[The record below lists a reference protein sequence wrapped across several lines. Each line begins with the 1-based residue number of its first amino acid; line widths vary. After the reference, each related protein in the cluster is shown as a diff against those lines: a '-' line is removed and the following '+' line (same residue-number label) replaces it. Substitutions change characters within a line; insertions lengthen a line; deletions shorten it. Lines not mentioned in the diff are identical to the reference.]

1 MQKQTKSRPLQNI
14 MRKHAKAES
23 IQRRQS
29 ALLMCF
35 AENDHKRIAEL
46 LQTWISE
53 EIEQTR

>member
-1 MQKQTKSRPLQNI
+1 
-14 MRKHAKAES
+14 
-23 IQRRQS
+23 
-29 ALLMCF
+29 LLMCF